1 MELQQYVFG
10 RFSVLRAVC
19 PTTTSMRQ
27 RGFGSL
33 GQKCQM
39 LLV

>member
-1 MELQQYVFG
+1 MVAQQYVFG

-19 PTTTSMRQ
+19 PTTTPMRQ

-39 LLV
+39 LLM